1 MFIGTVSQGNTSLKI
16 ACSVIFFPFRFFVF
30 LVKISVNVFLFVQKL
45 PIRVCCVTLPK
56 ISDFSHEICKFR
68 RAAQRKVSSFSLIF
82 SLSSDWLSFLAHGW
96 RSHSWGFGGTRMAI
110 THSRTLSPTSPPENR
125 FCPQGILPLF
135 LTNFRGVLERRKFW
149 PVYSWR

>member
-1 MFIGTVSQGNTSLKI
+1 MGRQTFPPLHLPGAFVWCSQALFLKETRASKSLFSI
-16 ACSVIFFPFRFFVF
+16 SF
-30 LVKISVNVFLFVQKL
+30 LCIPRINVFLFVQKL

-56 ISDFSHEICKFR
+56 ISDFSHGICKFR

-110 THSRTLSPTSPPENR
+110 THSRTVSHTSPPGNR
-125 FCPQGILPLF
+125 FCPKVFSPYFWQIL
-135 LTNFRGVLERRKFW
+135 GE
-149 PVYSWR
+149 Y